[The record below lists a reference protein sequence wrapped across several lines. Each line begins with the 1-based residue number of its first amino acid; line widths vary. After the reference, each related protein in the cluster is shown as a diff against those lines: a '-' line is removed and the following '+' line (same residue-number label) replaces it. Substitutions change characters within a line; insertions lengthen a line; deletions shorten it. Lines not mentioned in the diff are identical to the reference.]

1 MSKELFN
8 TTPPFDYKTLNYY
21 NSQRSPS
28 TVHVKNT
35 RLRKYF
41 RKYLFQ
47 KAISVFKWEGMPKTW
62 DKDYFLY
69 TLYGMGYIAIIDTD
83 QYGVICQGGALGGY
97 NLYYRPSYIIITN
110 PLLKETITAS
120 IDRSTEGAFDKAFT
134 SVSGKECVLIKLQP
148 DYSSIMDIVG
158 YYADLMALAAES
170 LAVNILNVKSG
181 TVFGAENK
189 QQAETFKK
197 MYDTLSDGDPAVVIG
212 KNLMDEQGQPSWFP
226 FTQHMRESYVA
237 SDMLSDMRKIEAMF
251 CTEIGI
257 PNANTDKRERL
268 ITDEVNAN
276 NVETS
281 SRCEMW
287 LDEIRAGLTKAN
299 SKYKLNLSV
308 DWRVKPDEIIG
319 GGENVQGNNINNSRP
334 L

>member
-1 MSKELFN
+1 MSAKLFN
-8 TTPPFDYKTLNYY
+8 DSVPFDYQTLNYY
-21 NSQRSPS
+21 NAQRSPS

-35 RLRKYF
+35 RLRRYF

-47 KAISVFKWEGMPKTW
+47 KAISVFKWNLPEEW

-69 TLYGMGYIAIIDTD
+69 TLYGMGYIAILDTD

-110 PLLKETITAS
+110 PLLKETYTCS
-120 IDRSTEGAFDKAFT
+120 IDRRTEGPADRALT
-134 SVSGKECVLIKLQP
+134 SVTGKDCVLIKLQP

-158 YYADLMALAAES
+158 YYADQMALASES
-170 LAVNILNVKSG
+170 MGINLLNVKSG
-181 TVFGAENK
+181 TVFGAESK
-189 QQAETFKK
+189 AKAESFKK
-197 MYDTLSDGDPAVVIG
+197 MFDMLSDGDPAVVID
-212 KNLMDEQGQPSWFP
+212 KQLLDEQGKPVWFP
-226 FTQHMRESYVA
+226 FTQNIKESYVV

-276 NVETS
+276 NTETS

-287 LDEIRAGLTKAN
+287 LEEIRKGLTKAN
-299 SKYKLNLSV
+299 AKYKLNLAV
-308 DWRVKPDEIIG
+308 DWRVKP
-319 GGENVQGNNINNSRP
+319 VQPVQNDRKEE
-334 L
+334 